1 MINKNDS
8 FFLCIKI
15 YKYLKVILDIII
27 IALDFNINV
36 ITDLYLLVNLNTIFL
51 I

>member
-1 MINKNDS
+1 MMNKNDS
-8 FFLCIKI
+8 FFLCIKL

-36 ITDLYLLVNLNTIFL
+36 IIDLYPLVI
-51 I
+51 